1 LCGRIRLVRSLPESN
16 EHDRSS
22 SWPLTAKALT
32 LRESGP
38 HTNCSLALSVE
49 LAGFALW
56 DSGERTNSKDLFDR
70 AFELHKVAVESI
82 GSEPQIPDS
91 NGAIDSKNPQARR
104 DLTVPPATSANAS
117 EQSAASGRSTVASTL
132 PSLVFKAE
140 PTYTEMARVFKISG
154 SVQLSIVVGR
164 SGRAESIQLL
174 QGLGLGL
181 DEQAARTVRTWR
193 FQPGTRAGQPV
204 SVRAKIEVNFRLL

>member
-1 LCGRIRLVRSLPESN
+1 MRTALIAALFSVTFVVVAQTPEEIGKKVAEATAMKPGPARTARFEKLTS
-16 EHDRSS
+16 ECDR
-22 SWPLTAKALT
+22 
-32 LRESGP
+32 
-38 HTNCSLALSVE
+38 
-49 LAGFALW
+49 
-56 DSGERTNSKDLFDR
+56 GERTNSKDLFDR

-181 DEQAARTVRTWR
+181 DEQAAR
-193 FQPGTRAGQPV
+193 
-204 SVRAKIEVNFRLL
+204 